1 MLVIRKDQME
11 TFQKVALQRFEDE
24 MVVHSQNFSPELCS
38 VIGDAQLRFAVRFA
52 MTRAKS
58 YGFTN
63 RGSIRLFIE
72 MMFLFGSSFDTDPQY
87 PWSARILAD
96 SSEQMQRAKRL
107 YEKIIDYQDKV
118 SGPNAVNTIEALW
131 NLSFLPTQ
139 PFNYNTNNFVSGM
152 LQEMTSIFPQ
162 KAAYLGNEALQALIH
177 SGVTVAQQA
186 RFPSARAYT
195 LIIALMYAFGHG
207 CSHDPLYPWI
217 ANTLLDEKIVD
228 PAARAER
235 LEKKA
240 LTWLNHV
247 LANLSGKAQS

>member
-87 PWSARILAD
+87 PWAARILAD

-177 SGVTVAQQA
+177 SG
-186 RFPSARAYT
+186 
-195 LIIALMYAFGHG
+195 GHG